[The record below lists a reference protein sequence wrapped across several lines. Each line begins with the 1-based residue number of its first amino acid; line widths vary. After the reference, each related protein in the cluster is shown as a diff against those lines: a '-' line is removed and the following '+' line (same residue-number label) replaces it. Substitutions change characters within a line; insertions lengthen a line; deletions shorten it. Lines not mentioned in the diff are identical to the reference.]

1 MDLQGKTIL
10 ILGGSGLVGHAVAR
24 RLLTLQ
30 PGKIILVGLYEDEL
44 KAETETLAPHAG
56 TTTIEYEWGNAFLPT
71 SVAKLSRAEMLA
83 NADHRQLV
91 LNDLLDGLNPDVL
104 NRSFLYSLFSR
115 FKPDA
120 VVDCINTATA
130 FAYQDVFASSQKL
143 AQAARQGSVSVELVE
158 EHLLSIPMPQLIRH
172 VQILLEAVRTYGT
185 GVYVKI
191 GTSGT
196 GGMGL
201 NLPYT
206 HSEERPSRTLLT
218 KSALAGAHSLLLFLI
233 ARTPDAPATAEI
245 KPTAAIAW
253 REIAY
258 GPIRRWGSDIRRYDC
273 PTPLSVDTAFTDA
286 ASGWVY
292 TGDVLRSVYADLGE
306 NGYFARD
313 EFETVTSLGQM
324 EFITPEEVA
333 DYVVLEMQGRPTGR
347 DIVAALDAAT
357 AGPTYKAGTLRAK
370 AIERLERLEEEHG
383 VRAVAFEMLGP
394 PRLSKLLYE
403 AFVMSRIRPSVQALA
418 ESDARVLAEDA
429 RALMAEDGELRGT
442 IVSVGLP
449 IVMDRNEVYRGEV
462 VIVPLTNGD
471 IDRAIHAG
479 WVDLR
484 TSNCE
489 TWVARAQQMVGQAAN
504 LESGT
509 GSGVE
514 WDAIR
519 PDAAIA
525 PPSVAKWIFRNEDG
539 GERIKR

>member
-10 ILGGSGLVGHAVAR
+10 ILGGSGLVGRAVAR

-30 PGKIILVGLYEDEL
+30 PGKIILVGLYEDQL
-44 KAETETLAPHAG
+44 KAETEALAPHAG

-71 SVAKLSRAEMLA
+71 SVAKLSRPEMLA

-130 FAYQDVFASSQKL
+130 FAYQDVFTSSQKL

-218 KSALAGAHSLLLFLI
+218 KSALAGAHSLLLFLV

-258 GPIRRWGSDIRRYDC
+258 GPIRRWGSDIQRYDC

-286 ASGWVY
+286 ASGWVD
-292 TGDVLRSVYADLGE
+292 TGDVLRSVYADVGE

-403 AFVMSRIRPSVQALA
+403 AFVMSRLRPSVQALA
-418 ESDARVLAEDA
+418 ESDAQALAEDA
-429 RALMAEDGELRGT
+429 RALMAQDGELRGT

-449 IVMDRNEVYRGEV
+449 IVLDGNEVYRGEV

-484 TSNCE
+484 VSNCE
-489 TWVARAQQMVGQAAN
+489 RWVARAQLMVGQAAS
-504 LESGT
+504 LEAGT